1 MSSYIY
7 NRAMHLIYWVV
18 ATVFFLFIYKSVEM
32 IESDKPKDIGR
43 NETIFFTEKKSNQ
56 TQIFYI
62 IIEKRRFKINALYI
76 YRKEGKN
83 MTNCYF

>member
-1 MSSYIY
+1 
-7 NRAMHLIYWVV
+7 MHLIYWMV